1 MTDIHTSPLELSE
14 QSMRELGYRVIDMI
28 VDHLSA
34 LPGKHATGFRH
45 RDDMERRLRE
55 PAPAAGMPIGD
66 VLDTLAR
73 DVLPFNMYT
82 NHPRHFAWVPGP
94 SNFVGAMGDAIAAGF
109 NVCPGTWLEA
119 SGASQIELV
128 ALDWV
133 RTWCGFPASA
143 GGIFVSGGSMA
154 NLTAI
159 AVARR
164 VHLDEEAGDAVIYC
178 SEQTHSSVLRNLR
191 VLGFAGRQIQ
201 RIGVGEDLRMSLD
214 ALGAAVANDRAAGRI
229 PFCVIGT
236 AGTTNTATVD
246 PLVAIADLCERE
258 ALWFHV
264 DGAYGAAAALT
275 PSGRRLLD
283 GMHRAHSLAVD
294 PHKWLFQPIEMGCC
308 LVRDERWLAH
318 TFSERPEYLQDTWA
332 DLEPEQEVN
341 FCERGIQLTRA
352 FRALKL
358 WMTVKVF
365 GEEALSA
372 AIERGIANAR
382 AAEQIIGAHGCFEIV
397 TPAQLGVITFRYR
410 SDSGE
415 PVDSNALT
423 RAIFDANRERGF
435 SMLTTTTIRGHSV
448 LRLCTINPRTTHD
461 DIEHSIAL
469 LARIGKELQHVH
481 G

>member
-1 MTDIHTSPLELSE
+1 
-14 QSMRELGYRVIDMI
+14 
-28 VDHLSA
+28 
-34 LPGKHATGFRH
+34 
-45 RDDMERRLRE
+45 
-55 PAPAAGMPIGD
+55 
-66 VLDTLAR
+66 
-73 DVLPFNMYT
+73 
-82 NHPRHFAWVPGP
+82 
-94 SNFVGAMGDAIAAGF
+94 
-109 NVCPGTWLEA
+109 
-119 SGASQIELV
+119 
-128 ALDWV
+128 
-133 RTWCGFPASA
+133 
-143 GGIFVSGGSMA
+143 
-154 NLTAI
+154 
-159 AVARR
+159 
-164 VHLDEEAGDAVIYC
+164 
-178 SEQTHSSVLRNLR
+178 
-191 VLGFAGRQIQ
+191 
-201 RIGVGEDLRMSLD
+201 MSLD
-214 ALGAAVANDRAAGRI
+214 ALGAAVANDRAAGRV

-264 DGAYGAAAALT
+264 DGAYGAAAALAPT
-275 PSGRRLLD
+275 ARRLLD

-358 WMTVKVF
+358 WMTLKVF

-382 AAEQIIGAHGCFEIV
+382 AAEQIIHAHGCFEIV

-415 PVDSNALT
+415 SGDSNALT

-435 SMLTTTTIRGHSV
+435 SMLTTTTIRGHTV

-461 DIEHSIAL
+461 DIEQSVAL
-469 LARIGKELQHVH
+469 LARIGRELQHAH